1 MNINSEKKNNTNRDR
16 ASNNGFS
23 NVEISYRSTMKMFLE
38 TSRSKRNAYTKCK
51 TIKSAAPAIRPPG
64 IQNYENEDISN
75 RKKYQ
80 QRQKLNQ
87 QY

>member
-1 MNINSEKKNNTNRDR
+1 MNINSEKKNNINRDR

-23 NVEISYRSTMKMFLE
+23 NVEISYRSTTKMFLE
-38 TSRSKRNAYTKCK
+38 TSRSKLNAYTISK

-75 RKKYQ
+75 KKKYQ
-80 QRQKLNQ
+80 
-87 QY
+87 